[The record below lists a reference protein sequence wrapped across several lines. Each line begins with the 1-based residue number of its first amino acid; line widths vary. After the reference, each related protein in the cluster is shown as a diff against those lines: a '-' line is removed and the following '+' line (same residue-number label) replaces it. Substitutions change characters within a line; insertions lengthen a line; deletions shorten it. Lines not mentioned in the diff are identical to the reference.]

1 MEKILGFF
9 LSATAILMFVSP
21 VHSCSPIKGFKF
33 LTFEQSLYK
42 SNLVLYGRD
51 IRHTKFNDTTVIF
64 EERQDSTFQVFCVLK
79 NTDGYTIKE
88 NITIY
93 RVFPRS
99 TCETSPPEV
108 GKDYI
113 VLLKKRA
120 ESDTYEWAPP
130 KDIHSAKFDVIDKD
144 YLNRARSICGFQNMT
159 VPEERS
165 SNSPACPSAV
175 LPSVVPTASTVP
187 PASTAV
193 RCFTSVPLVL
203 SLLTSIFIVLM
214 NS

>member
-1 MEKILGFF
+1 METFLGLF
-9 LSATAILMFVSP
+9 LSATTILLFVSY
-21 VHSCSPIKGFKF
+21 VQSCSPTGEFKF
-33 LTFEQSLYK
+33 LTYEQSLYK

-51 IRHTKFNDTTVIF
+51 LRHTKFNDTKW
-64 EERQDSTFQVFCVLK
+64 EERQDSTFQVFCILK
-79 NTDGYTIKE
+79 NTNGNMIKE
-88 NITIY
+88 NITIH
-93 RVFPRS
+93 RIDPRTS
-99 TCETSPPEV
+99 CETSPPEV

-113 VLLKKRA
+113 VLLKKQV

-130 KDIHSAKFDVIDKD
+130 KDIHSAKFDVSDED

-175 LPSVVPTASTVP
+175 LPCVVH

-193 RCFTSVPLVL
+193 RCFIRVSLVL
-203 SLLTSIFIVLM
+203 SLLISIFIVLM
-214 NS
+214 NSWN

>member
-1 MEKILGFF
+1 MEKFLGLF
-9 LSATAILMFVSP
+9 LSATTILLFLSYVQ
-21 VHSCSPIKGFKF
+21 SCSPIEGFKF
-33 LTFEQSLYK
+33 LTYEQSLYK

-51 IRHTKFNDTTVIF
+51 IRHTKFNDTTW
-64 EERQDSTFQVFCVLK
+64 EERQDSTFQVFCILK
-79 NTDGYTIKE
+79 NTNGNMIKE
-88 NITIY
+88 NITIHRIY
-93 RVFPRS
+93 PRN

-130 KDIHSAKFDVIDKD
+130 KDIHSAQFDVSDKD

-175 LPSVVPTASTVP
+175 LPCVVP

-214 NS
+214 NSWN